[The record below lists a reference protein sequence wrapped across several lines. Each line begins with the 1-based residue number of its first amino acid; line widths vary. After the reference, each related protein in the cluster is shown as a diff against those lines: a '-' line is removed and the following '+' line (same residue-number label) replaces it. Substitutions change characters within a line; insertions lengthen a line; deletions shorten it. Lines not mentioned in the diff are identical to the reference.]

1 MIVRFARML
10 WADRSGSPSVD
21 FAMTLPIVV
30 LVTVGTMQLGIAF
43 LANAGL
49 RSGVEASARFA
60 TVYPYPT
67 NTDDIVT
74 KFRNSVFGMPTLG
87 TPTSTTSGA
96 CKTYTGP
103 ISDSTSNY
111 TSTVCSGTSNG
122 GNYVDVTATYPI
134 SLNFVF
140 LTTPPFNLT
149 YTRRAYQL

>member
-1 MIVRFARML
+1 MIGRLISKL
-10 WADRSGSPSVD
+10 WRDSDGSPSVD
-21 FAMTLPIVV
+21 FAMTFPIIV
-30 LVTVGTMQLGIAF
+30 LMTVGVMQLGIAF

-49 RSGVEASARFA
+49 RAGVEASARFA

-74 KFRNSVFGMPTLG
+74 KFRNSVFGMPALG
-87 TPTSTTSGA
+87 APTPTTSGS
-96 CKTYTGP
+96 CKTYTGA
-103 ISDSTSNY
+103 ISGRSESY
-111 TSTVCSGTSNG
+111 TSTICTGTANG

-140 LTTPPFNLT
+140 VSTPAFNLS